1 MEKKDSGQLMEK
13 VFANLYNLMVP
24 SSLDDNDPSVKL
36 LSIMLPGITLGEE
49 LDPEKAKGKELL
61 NLIADRIPK
70 VSKNYVDSGKKVSLE
85 YQKILGAVT
94 PEDDI
99 RDTEE
104 KEAYKAAQQLLFQDE
119 AYTVLYQTYLE
130 KQSVYEKAQNAYLT
144 EKNKAEPSEIELT
157 RLKNEAKTALM
168 N

>member
-24 SSLDDNDPSVKL
+24 STLDDNEPSVKL

-61 NLIADRIPK
+61 KLIADCIPK

-104 KEAYKAAQQLLFQDE
+104 KEAYKAAQ
-119 AYTVLYQTYLE
+119 
-130 KQSVYEKAQNAYLT
+130 
-144 EKNKAEPSEIELT
+144 
-157 RLKNEAKTALM
+157 
-168 N
+168 